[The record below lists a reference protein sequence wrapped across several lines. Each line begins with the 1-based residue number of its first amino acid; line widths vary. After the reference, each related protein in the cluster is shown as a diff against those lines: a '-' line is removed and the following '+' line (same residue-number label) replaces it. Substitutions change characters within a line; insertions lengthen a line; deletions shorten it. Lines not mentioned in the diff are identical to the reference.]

1 MRRCA
6 EKGREKVIVETAWR
20 RYRRGASSRERREKT
35 EAKGEEETGRQ
46 DCERCEELVDGD
58 DKAVGIFSVGDDG
71 RAEGA
76 DSDAR
81 FPKKKF
87 FLGFDSDFS
96 ATFHI
101 SMGILKI
108 DVLSC
113 SSFSKSLIF

>member
-1 MRRCA
+1 MCG
-6 EKGREKVIVETAWR
+6 KGMGESNRETAWR

-35 EAKGEEETGRQ
+35 EAKEEAETGRQ
-46 DCERCEELVDGD
+46 DCERCEELVDRD
-58 DKAVGIFSVGDDG
+58 DKAVAVFSVGDDG

-81 FPKKKF
+81 FPKK